1 MGCWRPS
8 SSSPALELK
17 REFVAGDLRDPRLAA
32 LPVAAALGGVA
43 VPAGLYFAINLVNG
57 GDTSGWAIP
66 TATDIA
72 LAVLAVVGSR
82 LPSALPT
89 FLLTLAVVG
98 FTVSLLIGELAFGAE
113 TQRDDHVKVAILAGS
128 LLAAMLA
135 SMLLRSRHR
144 LYDRLAQQERL
155 DSDRDGA

>member
-1 MGCWRPS
+1 LATAETR
-8 SSSPALELK
+8 A
-17 REFVAGDLRDPRLAA
+17 AGR
-32 LPVAAALGGVA
+32 
-43 VPAGLYFAINLVNG
+43 
-57 GDTSGWAIP
+57 SP
-66 TATDIA
+66 TATDTAFA

-113 TQRDDHVKVAILAGS
+113 TQRDDHVKVAILARS

-144 LYDRLAQQERL
+144 LYDRLAQQESL
-155 DSDRDGA
+155 DSDRDGAWLQPAGQLLE